1 MIVRVLKRVGL
12 GFLFGMAVG
21 NLIAYFTGSGSG
33 LPVAPDLITAVGN
46 EAAALLIQTV
56 LSGLI
61 GAAGF
66 GGTLFYEKE
75 KWSML
80 RAMLTHFAL
89 ISVVF
94 VIVSKVLCWITAVKE
109 LLIMEGIMLAAYLII
124 WLIMCAI
131 YRSQVKELNAMLK
144 SAKDKEVDE

>member
-1 MIVRVLKRVGL
+1 
-12 GFLFGMAVG
+12 
-21 NLIAYFTGSGSG
+21 
-33 LPVAPDLITAVGN
+33 
-46 EAAALLIQTV
+46 
-56 LSGLI
+56 
-61 GAAGF
+61 
-66 GGTLFYEKE
+66 
-75 KWSML
+75 ML